1 MNDVKTELQSIVKLD
16 AKIKSLDV
24 IASENRENKNI
35 NSFKGINTQIKEL
48 RKKRDAVVD
57 KILSLDGDMC
67 SVLIYRYV
75 NGLTI
80 EETSKAMNYSVATI
94 NRLHK
99 NAIEK
104 LSR

>member
-24 IASENRENKNI
+24 IVSENRENKNI

-80 EETSKAMNYSVATI
+80 EETSKAMNCSVATI

>member
-24 IASENRENKNI
+24 IASENRANKNI